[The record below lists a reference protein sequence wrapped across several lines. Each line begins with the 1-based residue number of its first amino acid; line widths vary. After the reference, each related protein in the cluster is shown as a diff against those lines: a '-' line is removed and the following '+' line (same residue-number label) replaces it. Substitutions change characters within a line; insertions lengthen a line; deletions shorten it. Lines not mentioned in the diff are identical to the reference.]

1 MSDAPNSVPAL
12 RVRDGRPRD
21 DSRVRRLLPPGL
33 KRALAPRSAGV
44 VYALILLVVILTIS
58 SSAKGGAS
66 YVSSINISNI
76 FDQATFVGILAIF
89 MTVVLITGNFDLSV
103 ASTAALS
110 GTVAL
115 ELIDSQGTAIAVV
128 VALLAA
134 VGVGVVNAILVQK
147 VGVNAFIVTLGT
159 LTAVRGIVQAILNGQ
174 SITANNEA
182 LLTFS
187 TAYWNMPQGL
197 AIGLG
202 VALLAVTGALL
213 VKSRSARVLG
223 KTPLLWAPG
232 LGFLLIGAFRPLLL
246 DERVAVWIMA
256 LLTILVSAVL
266 RYTVVGR
273 NIYAVG
279 GNAEAARLSG
289 INVDRYKMGAF
300 VVNAL
305 IAGAVGILYAG
316 RFNSVDP
323 TVLTGT
329 ELTVIA
335 AAVLGGTSLFGG
347 SGVVAKSVVGALI
360 LFTLSNGFNVLNIG
374 ANYQN
379 VVQGGVLIAAA
390 ALYTATS
397 RRGRGMAREF
407 WRRLRGGSPAGVPR
421 TERSVEPAAAAA
433 PPISHASDAP
443 GGPVTGNAVS
453 TSPDVGATS
462 GTAG

>member
-1 MSDAPNSVPAL
+1 MTEPRTSVWQ
-12 RVRDGRPRD
+12 RVPT
-21 DSRVRRLLPPGL
+21 GL
-33 KRALAPRSAGV
+33 KRALVPRSAGV
-44 VYALILLVVILTIS
+44 VYAYILLVLILAIS
-58 SSAKGGAS
+58 SAAQGRPS
-66 YVSSINISNI
+66 YVSSLNMSNI
-76 FDQATFVGILAIF
+76 FDQATFVGILVIF

-115 ELIDSQGTAIAVV
+115 ELIDGHGTVFAVV
-128 VALLAA
+128 IALLAA
-134 VGVGVVNAILVQK
+134 AGVGVINAVLVQL

-159 LTAVRGIVQAILNGQ
+159 LTAVRGLVQAILNGQ
-174 SITANNEA
+174 SITANNQA
-182 LLTFS
+182 LLVFS
-187 TAYWNMPQGL
+187 TKYWAMPQGL

-202 VALLAVTGALL
+202 AALCALVVLLAVRTRGLAVVGKTQLVWVTGAGLLL
-213 VKSRSARVLG
+213 V
-223 KTPLLWAPG
+223 
-232 LGFLLIGAFRPLLL
+232 GAFRPLLL
-246 DERVAVWIMA
+246 HERLSVWIM
-256 LLTILVSAVL
+256 LGLTILVSAIL
-266 RYTVVGR
+266 RFTVVGR
-273 NIYAVG
+273 NVYAVG

-300 VVNAL
+300 VINAI

-347 SGVVAKSVVGALI
+347 SGVVAKSVIGALI

-397 RRGRGMAREF
+397 KRGRGYLRAR
-407 WRRLRGGSPAGVPR
+407 WAARRARSADPDAQSQAPDSTDSTGGVAL
-421 TERSVEPAAAAA
+421 TT
-433 PPISHASDAP
+433 
-443 GGPVTGNAVS
+443 GGHRV
-453 TSPDVGATS
+453 
-462 GTAG
+462 